1 MLLRFAVVVLLA
13 LPPASVAWS
22 NDTVVWCHQTVS
34 GWAASEAEVVAM
46 LENEDYLRVT
56 DAEVLRHRRT
66 KRRTV
71 AVDRD
76 AHDDEPLYYHL
87 EGD

>member
-1 MLLRFAVVVLLA
+1 MVVV
-13 LPPASVAWS
+13 
-22 NDTVVWCHQTVS
+22 VV
-34 GWAASEAEVVAM
+34 VV
-46 LENEDYLRVT
+46 V
-56 DAEVLRHRRT
+56 VVVT